1 MHDDA
6 RHSFQKE
13 YIQVGTIATVVVN
26 FHLYYPTHTSI
37 RSRRNTETAIIS
49 SSCIYAFHHELILI

>member
-1 MHDDA
+1 MHDDDDP

-37 RSRRNTETAIIS
+37 RRNTEIAIIS